1 MDQVSWTKSDQ
12 IFFFL
17 TSQTSS
23 LRYEWKG
30 KTMNLQGKTTSSR
43 GKETMRSRVLPQV
56 TGRLESA
63 PLFPWMILGKLLF
76 LGLSFLQNGSSK
88 EQLPPHSTPK
98 TAVRK
103 HTCIARACTVCC
115 WPKQKIVKTD
125 EAAFP

>member
-1 MDQVSWTKSDQ
+1 MDQVSWTESDQ
-12 IFFFL
+12 IFLFFFL

-23 LRYEWKG
+23 LRYKWKG

-56 TGRLESA
+56 TGRLGSA

-76 LGLSFLQNGSSK
+76 LGLSFLQNRSSK

-98 TAVRK
+98 TAVGK
-103 HTCIARACTVCC
+103 HMCIAQSLYSLLLTQTEDC
-115 WPKQKIVKTD
+115 QD
-125 EAAFP
+125 G